1 MNCFVVISE
10 DQDIV
15 LNFIRFLFTFSFFW
29 RQKRLQCSESDA
41 KPLQMSPNVL
51 GSLYPPEDDHGH
63 LLSPGSLEYL
73 GLHHSLGFSSNM
85 IL

>member
-1 MNCFVVISE
+1 MNCVVVISE

-15 LNFIRFLFTFSFFW
+15 FNFIRFIFTFSSVW
-29 RQKRLQCSESDA
+29 RQERLQFSESDA

-63 LLSPGSLEYL
+63 LLSPSSLEYL
-73 GLHHSLGFSSNM
+73 GLHHSLSFSSNM